1 MILMRRFLYDTVLL
15 ILLVMIGLSITD
27 ADEVNKQEELDQ
39 FEEQIKTDEVVSEV
53 EKKSGLNQI
62 EENGASSFAKGT
74 SDVLKSCVDFGVET
88 LTSIFEII
96 IE

>member
-1 MILMRRFLYDTVLL
+1 MRRFLYDTILL

-27 ADEVNKQEELDQ
+27 TDEVNKQEELNK

-53 EKKSGLNQI
+53 EKKSSLNQI
-62 EENGASSFAKGT
+62 EENKASSFAKET
-74 SDVLKSCVDFGVET
+74 SNILKGCIDFGVET
-88 LTSIFEII
+88 LTSIFEMI